1 MCYQVGFAKDS
12 GRENQ
17 GERGTRTGQSSRTA
31 SGQSHRRRGALGL
44 KDPASEERLSVKN
57 PLKGSGTFE
66 GTDFR
71 RSGSLLQSRLF
82 SRKMNKENHE
92 RPSVA
97 GGSKDLVVS
106 RAGALGLLST
116 MAAAQA
122 ANSEGIPHATVGL
135 TDGRRSSGG
144 NGTRKYAF
152 QGAVAGG
159 GVAKTRKRVLR

>member
-122 ANSEGIPHATVGL
+122 ANSEGIPLASVETSNGHTERMRFGQRRRCSKHAAEV
-135 TDGRRSSGG
+135 
-144 NGTRKYAF
+144 AV
-152 QGAVAGG
+152 GAV
-159 GVAKTRKRVLR
+159 TS